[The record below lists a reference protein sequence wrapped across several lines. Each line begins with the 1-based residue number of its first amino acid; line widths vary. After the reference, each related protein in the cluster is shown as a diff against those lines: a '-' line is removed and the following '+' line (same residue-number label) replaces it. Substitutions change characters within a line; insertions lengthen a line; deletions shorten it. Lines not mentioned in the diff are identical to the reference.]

1 MKRTLLL
8 AALLAGA
15 TITGLVAQS
24 PDLAAEGKA
33 WWAHVQYLADDRLE
47 GRNVGTPGYEMAAK
61 YVESQFQAIG
71 LKPGGAGGFRQPVKL
86 DSRTLVPDQSTLALV
101 RDGKEERL
109 VIGQDATF
117 GARAELNG
125 DMEASAVF
133 VGYGLSI
140 PEAGWDDFAGLD
152 LRGKIAVYV
161 NAFPPVKV
169 TDNVKSHVNTADE
182 RWLGLKRAGA
192 INVATIGVPRTGGAG
207 AGGGAGRAGAAA
219 AGGRGGG
226 TPQPTITLFD
236 RGLIDAAG
244 EAVAITLTP
253 RGAAALLA
261 GTGHTIE
268 EINQLVTDRVV
279 AR

>member
-1 MKRTLLL
+1 
-8 AALLAGA
+8 
-15 TITGLVAQS
+15 
-24 PDLAAEGKA
+24 
-33 WWAHVQYLADDRLE
+33 
-47 GRNVGTPGYEMAAK
+47 
-61 YVESQFQAIG
+61 
-71 LKPGGAGGFRQPVKL
+71 
-86 DSRTLVPDQSTLALV
+86 
-101 RDGKEERL
+101 
-109 VIGQDATF
+109 
-117 GARAELNG
+117 
-125 DMEASAVF
+125 
-133 VGYGLSI
+133 
-140 PEAGWDDFAGLD
+140 
-152 LRGKIAVYV
+152 
-161 NAFPPVKV
+161 VKV

-192 INVATIGVPRTGGAG
+192 IGVATIGAPRAGGEGA

-219 AGGRGGG
+219 SANAGQPAAAGAAAGGGRGGG

-236 RGLIDAAG
+236 RELIDAAG